1 MKSSQ
6 SSDEVA
12 QACGG
17 FNSTENAVF
26 DFIRESGLHHEVI
39 SSRQETSCL
48 DFIEREKICRPAN
61 AIKSTSGGINLL
73 RR

>member
-12 QACGG
+12 QVCGG
-17 FNSTENAVF
+17 FNSIENAVF
-26 DFIRESGLHHEVI
+26 DFIRESGLHHKVT

-48 DFIEREKICRPAN
+48 DFIEWEK
-61 AIKSTSGGINLL
+61 K
-73 RR
+73 

>member
-26 DFIRESGLHHEVI
+26 DFIRESGLHH
-39 SSRQETSCL
+39 
-48 DFIEREKICRPAN
+48 N
-61 AIKSTSGGINLL
+61 
-73 RR
+73 